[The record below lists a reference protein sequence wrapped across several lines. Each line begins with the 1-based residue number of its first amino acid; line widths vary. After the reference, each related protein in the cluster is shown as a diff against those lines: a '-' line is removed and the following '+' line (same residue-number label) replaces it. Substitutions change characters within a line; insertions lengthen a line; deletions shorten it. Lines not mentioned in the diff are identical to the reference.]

1 MKLKNKNTITFI
13 IILIVSLFVAIPSIK
28 INIQYDDGIQHVCR
42 LIGTERLI
50 KEGNIFSTIIS
61 NLCNNFGYSWNLFY
75 SPLTAYLPLIFRIF
89 GFSYGNC
96 LRLFLLFCSIA
107 SGYSMYFFVK
117 KILQK
122 KDIDD
127 DKKHY
132 IALLAASFY
141 ICAPYRISDMYIRV
155 AIAEVASFIF
165 IPIIWNGIYSIFN
178 YKEITGRKYILC
190 FGIVGL
196 MLSHT
201 LITFYMAI
209 ICAIYVICNYKKIDK
224 HIIIKFV
231 KNILLALAITAFY
244 WIPLVESKLSCDYEV
259 FNQSHMV
266 RENVLVKLKVS
277 LIELIWLKDD
287 RMAYF
292 LAIPL
297 LLGIMLTINIVKKK
311 KIQDLQSYF
320 FFLITG
326 IICVILTM
334 DFIPFEK
341 FPSFM
346 KMMQFSF
353 RLLEFSSFFLSVIA
367 AINIGLFFKKFTF
380 AKMLIIVLVIMDLI
394 IPINKNI
401 DYQNEYISEND
412 LIQGIR
418 VTSSTGRVHAG
429 CASFEYLP
437 SKAFNNRKY
446 IEDREDVPIAYNNQT
461 ISNYEKNGLTMKF
474 DMEGTG
480 EVELPYIYY
489 IGYCVRV
496 NGAKVKTKES
506 DNGFI
511 KINVTEEKS
520 SVTVDYEGSTLM
532 KISLIISIISLLDI
546 LVKKIIDLR
555 QKKD

>member
-28 INIQYDDGIQHVCR
+28 MNIQYDDGIQHVCR
-42 LIGTERLI
+42 LIGTERSI

-89 GFSYGNC
+89 GFSYGDC

-155 AIAEVASFIF
+155 AIAEVTSFIF

-224 HIIIKFV
+224 HIIIKLV

-244 WIPLVESKLSCDYEV
+244 WIPFVESKLSCDYEV

-489 IGYCVRV
+489 IGYCVRI
-496 NGAKVKTKES
+496 NGVKVKTKES

-532 KISLIISIISLLDI
+532 KISLIISIISLLGI

>member
-42 LIGTERLI
+42 LIGTERSI

-89 GFSYGNC
+89 GFSYGDC

-165 IPIIWNGIYSIFN
+165 IPIIWNGIYSLFN

-224 HIIIKFV
+224 HIIIKLV

-446 IEDREDVPIAYNNQT
+446 IEDREDVPIVYNNQT

-474 DMEGTG
+474 AMEGTG

-496 NGAKVKTKES
+496 NGVKVKTKES
-506 DNGFI
+506 NNGFI

-532 KISLIISIISLLDI
+532 KISLIISIISLLGI

>member
-28 INIQYDDGIQHVCR
+28 MNIQYDDGIQHVCR
-42 LIGTERLI
+42 LIGTERSI

-89 GFSYGNC
+89 GFSYGDC

-122 KDIDD
+122 KDIDN
-127 DKKHY
+127 DKKYY

-178 YKEITGRKYILC
+178 YKEFTSRKYVLC

-224 HIIIKFV
+224 HVIIQLV

-244 WIPLVESKLSCDYEV
+244 WIPLVESKLLCDYEV

-292 LAIPL
+292 LEIPL

-367 AINIGLFFKKFTF
+367 AINIGLFFKEFTF
-380 AKMLIIVLVIMDLI
+380 AKILIIVLVIMDLI
-394 IPINKNI
+394 IPISKNI
-401 DYQNEYISEND
+401 DYQNGYISEND
-412 LIQGIR
+412 LIQGVR

-474 DMEGTG
+474 AMEGTG

-496 NGAKVKTKES
+496 NGVKVKTKES

-532 KISLIISIISLLDI
+532 KISLIISIISLLSI
-546 LVKKIIDLR
+546 FVKKIIDLR

>member
-42 LIGTERLI
+42 LIGTERSI

-89 GFSYGNC
+89 GFSYGDC

-224 HIIIKFV
+224 HIIIKLV

-259 FNQSHMV
+259 FNQLHMV

-367 AINIGLFFKKFTF
+367 AINIGLFFKEFTF

-394 IPINKNI
+394 IPINQNI

-412 LIQGIR
+412 LIQGVR

-496 NGAKVKTKES
+496 NGVKVKTKES

-532 KISLIISIISLLDI
+532 KISLIISIISLLGI

>member
-42 LIGTERLI
+42 LIGTERSI

-89 GFSYGNC
+89 GFSYGDC

-224 HIIIKFV
+224 HIIIKLV

-277 LIELIWLKDD
+277 LVELIWLKDD

-496 NGAKVKTKES
+496 NGVKVKPKES

-532 KISLIISIISLLDI
+532 KISLIISIISLLGI

>member
-42 LIGTERLI
+42 LIGTERSI

-89 GFSYGNC
+89 GFSYGDC

-178 YKEITGRKYILC
+178 YKEITSRKYILC

-224 HIIIKFV
+224 HIIIKLV

-367 AINIGLFFKKFTF
+367 AINIGLFFKEFTF

-461 ISNYEKNGLTMKF
+461 ISNYEKNGLTMKLE
-474 DMEGTG
+474 MEGTG

-532 KISLIISIISLLDI
+532 KISLIISIISLLGI

>member
-224 HIIIKFV
+224 HIIIKLV

-367 AINIGLFFKKFTF
+367 AINIGLFFKEFTF

-496 NGAKVKTKES
+496 NGVKVKTKES

-520 SVTVDYEGSTLM
+520 SITVDYEGSTLM

>member
-132 IALLAASFY
+132 IALLATSFY

-367 AINIGLFFKKFTF
+367 AINIGLFFKEFTF

-496 NGAKVKTKES
+496 NGVKVKTKES

-532 KISLIISIISLLDI
+532 KISLIISIISLLGI

>member
-42 LIGTERLI
+42 LIGTERSI

-89 GFSYGNC
+89 GFSYGDC

-122 KDIDD
+122 KDIDN
-127 DKKHY
+127 DKKYY

-224 HIIIKFV
+224 HIIIKLV

-496 NGAKVKTKES
+496 NGVKVKTKES

-520 SVTVDYEGSTLM
+520 RVTVDYEGSTLM
-532 KISLIISIISLLDI
+532 KISLIISIISLLGI

>member
-1 MKLKNKNTITFI
+1 
-13 IILIVSLFVAIPSIK
+13 
-28 INIQYDDGIQHVCR
+28 
-42 LIGTERLI
+42 
-50 KEGNIFSTIIS
+50 
-61 NLCNNFGYSWNLFY
+61 
-75 SPLTAYLPLIFRIF
+75 
-89 GFSYGNC
+89 
-96 LRLFLLFCSIA
+96 
-107 SGYSMYFFVK
+107 MYFFVK

-122 KDIDD
+122 KDIDN
-127 DKKHY
+127 DKKYY

-178 YKEITGRKYILC
+178 YKEFTSRKYILC

-224 HIIIKFV
+224 HVIIQLV

-244 WIPLVESKLSCDYEV
+244 WIPLVESKLLCDYEV

-292 LAIPL
+292 LEIPL

-367 AINIGLFFKKFTF
+367 AINIGLFFKEFTF

-394 IPINKNI
+394 IPISKNI
-401 DYQNEYISEND
+401 DYQNGYISEND
-412 LIQGIR
+412 LIQGVR

-474 DMEGTG
+474 TMEGTG

-496 NGAKVKTKES
+496 NGVKVKTKES

-532 KISLIISIISLLDI
+532 KISLIISIISLLSI
-546 LVKKIIDLR
+546 FVKKIIDLR

>member
-28 INIQYDDGIQHVCR
+28 MNIQYDDGIQHVCR
-42 LIGTERLI
+42 LIGTERSI

-89 GFSYGNC
+89 GFSYGDC

-122 KDIDD
+122 KDIDN
-127 DKKHY
+127 DKKYY

-224 HIIIKFV
+224 HIIIKLV

-244 WIPLVESKLSCDYEV
+244 WIPLVESKLSCNYEV

-297 LLGIMLTINIVKKK
+297 LLGIILTINIVKKK

-412 LIQGIR
+412 LIQGVR

-474 DMEGTG
+474 TMEGTG

-496 NGAKVKTKES
+496 NGVKVKTKES

-532 KISLIISIISLLDI
+532 KISLIISIISLLGI
-546 LVKKIIDLR
+546 LVKK
-555 QKKD
+555 

>member
-28 INIQYDDGIQHVCR
+28 MNIQYDDGIQHVCR
-42 LIGTERLI
+42 LIGTERSI

-89 GFSYGNC
+89 GFSYGDC

-122 KDIDD
+122 KDIDN
-127 DKKHY
+127 DKKYY

-178 YKEITGRKYILC
+178 YKEFTSRKYVLC

-224 HIIIKFV
+224 HVIIQLI

-244 WIPLVESKLSCDYEV
+244 WIPLVKSKLLCDYEV

-292 LAIPL
+292 LEIPL

-367 AINIGLFFKKFTF
+367 AINIGLFFKEFTF

-394 IPINKNI
+394 IPISKNI
-401 DYQNEYISEND
+401 DYQNGYISEND
-412 LIQGIR
+412 LIQGVR

-474 DMEGTG
+474 AMEGTG

-496 NGAKVKTKES
+496 NGVKAKTKES

-532 KISLIISIISLLDI
+532 KISLIISIISLLSI
-546 LVKKIIDLR
+546 FVKKIIDLR

>member
-28 INIQYDDGIQHVCR
+28 MNIQYDDGIQHVCR
-42 LIGTERLI
+42 LIGTERSI

-75 SPLTAYLPLIFRIF
+75 SPLTVYLPLIFRIF

-107 SGYSMYFFVK
+107 SGYSMYFFAK

-141 ICAPYRISDMYIRV
+141 VCAPYRISDMYIRV

-287 RMAYF
+287 RVAYF

-297 LLGIMLTINIVKKK
+297 LLGIILTINIVKKK

-480 EVELPYIYY
+480 EIELPYIYY

-532 KISLIISIISLLDI
+532 KISLIISIISLLGI

>member
-28 INIQYDDGIQHVCR
+28 MNIQYDDGIQHVCR
-42 LIGTERLI
+42 LIGTERSI

-75 SPLTAYLPLIFRIF
+75 SPLTAYLPLIFRMF
-89 GFSYGNC
+89 GFSYGDC

-132 IALLAASFY
+132 ISLLAASFY

-224 HIIIKFV
+224 HIIIQLL

-277 LIELIWLKDD
+277 LLELIWLKDD
-287 RMAYF
+287 RIAYF
-292 LAIPL
+292 LGIPL

-311 KIQDLQSYF
+311 KIQDVQSYF

-367 AINIGLFFKKFTF
+367 AINIGLFFKEFTF
-380 AKMLIIVLVIMDLI
+380 AKMLIIALVIMDLI

-401 DYQNEYISEND
+401 DYQNGYISEND
-412 LIQGIR
+412 LIQGVR

-446 IEDREDVPIAYNNQT
+446 IEDREDVPIAYNNQV

-496 NGAKVKTKES
+496 NGAKVKTNES

-532 KISLIISIISLLDI
+532 KISLIVSIVSLLSI
-546 LVKKIIDLR
+546 LVKKIMDLR

>member
-42 LIGTERLI
+42 LIGTERSI

-89 GFSYGNC
+89 GFSYGDC

-224 HIIIKFV
+224 HIIIKLI

-367 AINIGLFFKKFTF
+367 AINIGLFFKEFTF

-401 DYQNEYISEND
+401 DYRNEYISEND

-532 KISLIISIISLLDI
+532 KISLIISIISLLGI

>member
-89 GFSYGNC
+89 GFSYGDC

-224 HIIIKFV
+224 HIIIKLV

-367 AINIGLFFKKFTF
+367 AINIGLFFKEFTF

-496 NGAKVKTKES
+496 NGVKVKTKES

-520 SVTVDYEGSTLM
+520 SITVDYEGSTLM

>member
-42 LIGTERLI
+42 LIGTERSI

-89 GFSYGNC
+89 GFSYGDC

-178 YKEITGRKYILC
+178 YKEITSRKYILC

-224 HIIIKFV
+224 HIIIKLV

-461 ISNYEKNGLTMKF
+461 ISNYEKNGLTMKLE
-474 DMEGTG
+474 MEGTG

-532 KISLIISIISLLDI
+532 KISLIISIISLLGI

>member
-1 MKLKNKNTITFI
+1 MKLKNKNTMTFI

-28 INIQYDDGIQHVCR
+28 MNIQYDDGIQHVCR
-42 LIGTERLI
+42 LIGTERSI

-89 GFSYGNC
+89 GFSYGDC

-178 YKEITGRKYILC
+178 YKEITSRKYILC

-224 HIIIKFV
+224 NIIIKLI

-259 FNQSHMV
+259 FDQSHMV

-277 LIELIWLKDD
+277 PVELIWLKDD
-287 RMAYF
+287 RIAYF

-474 DMEGTG
+474 TMEGTG

-532 KISLIISIISLLDI
+532 KISLIISIISLLGI

>member
-28 INIQYDDGIQHVCR
+28 MNIQYDDGIQHVCR
-42 LIGTERLI
+42 LIGTERSI

-89 GFSYGNC
+89 GFSYGDC

-122 KDIDD
+122 KDIDN
-127 DKKHY
+127 DKKYY

-178 YKEITGRKYILC
+178 YKEFTSRKYVLC

-224 HIIIKFV
+224 HVIIQLV

-244 WIPLVESKLSCDYEV
+244 LIPLVESKLLCDYEV

-292 LAIPL
+292 LEIPL

-367 AINIGLFFKKFTF
+367 AINIGLFFKEFTF

-394 IPINKNI
+394 IPISKNI
-401 DYQNEYISEND
+401 DYQNGYISEND
-412 LIQGIR
+412 LIQGVR

-474 DMEGTG
+474 AMEGTG

-496 NGAKVKTKES
+496 NGVKVKTKES

-532 KISLIISIISLLDI
+532 KISLIVSIISLLSI
-546 LVKKIIDLR
+546 FVKKIIDLR

>member
-28 INIQYDDGIQHVCR
+28 MNIQYDDGIQHVCR
-42 LIGTERLI
+42 LIGTERSI

-75 SPLTAYLPLIFRIF
+75 SSLTAYLPLIFRIF
-89 GFSYGNC
+89 GFSYGDC

-224 HIIIKFV
+224 HIIIKLV

-292 LAIPL
+292 LAIPI
-297 LLGIMLTINIVKKK
+297 LLGIILTINIVKKK

-367 AINIGLFFKKFTF
+367 AINIGLFFKEFTF

-412 LIQGIR
+412 LIQGVR

-496 NGAKVKTKES
+496 NGVKVKTKES

-532 KISLIISIISLLDI
+532 KISLIISIISLLGI

>member
-1 MKLKNKNTITFI
+1 
-13 IILIVSLFVAIPSIK
+13 
-28 INIQYDDGIQHVCR
+28 
-42 LIGTERLI
+42 
-50 KEGNIFSTIIS
+50 
-61 NLCNNFGYSWNLFY
+61 
-75 SPLTAYLPLIFRIF
+75 
-89 GFSYGNC
+89 
-96 LRLFLLFCSIA
+96 
-107 SGYSMYFFVK
+107 MYFFVK

-367 AINIGLFFKKFTF
+367 AINIGLFFKEFTF

-496 NGAKVKTKES
+496 NGVKVKTKES

-520 SVTVDYEGSTLM
+520 SITVDYEGSTLM

>member
-42 LIGTERLI
+42 LIGTERSI

-89 GFSYGNC
+89 GFSYGDC

-224 HIIIKFV
+224 HIIIKLV

-244 WIPLVESKLSCDYEV
+244 WIPFVESKLSCDYEV

-367 AINIGLFFKKFTF
+367 AINIGLFFKEFTF

-394 IPINKNI
+394 IPISKNI
-401 DYQNEYISEND
+401 DYQNGYISEND
-412 LIQGIR
+412 LIQGVR

-446 IEDREDVPIAYNNQT
+446 IEDREDVPIAYNNQL

-474 DMEGTG
+474 TMEGTG

-496 NGAKVKTKES
+496 NGVKVKTKES

-532 KISLIISIISLLDI
+532 KISLIISIISLLSI
-546 LVKKIIDLR
+546 LVKKIMDLR

>member
-42 LIGTERLI
+42 LIGTERSI

-89 GFSYGNC
+89 GFSYGDC

-224 HIIIKFV
+224 HIIIKLV

-367 AINIGLFFKKFTF
+367 AINIGLFFKEFTF

-496 NGAKVKTKES
+496 NGVKVKTKES

-532 KISLIISIISLLDI
+532 KISLIISIISLLGI

>member
-42 LIGTERLI
+42 LIGTERSI

-89 GFSYGNC
+89 GFSYGDC

-224 HIIIKFV
+224 HIIIKLV

-259 FNQSHMV
+259 FNQLHMV

-311 KIQDLQSYF
+311 KIEDLQSYF

-474 DMEGTG
+474 TMEGTG

-489 IGYCVRV
+489 VGYCVRV
-496 NGAKVKTKES
+496 NGVKVKTKES

-532 KISLIISIISLLDI
+532 KISLIISIISLLSI
-546 LVKKIIDLR
+546 FVKKIIDLR

>member
-28 INIQYDDGIQHVCR
+28 INIQYDDGIQHICR
-42 LIGTERLI
+42 LIGTERSI
-50 KEGNIFSTIIS
+50 KEGNIFFTIIS

-89 GFSYGNC
+89 GFSYGDC

-224 HIIIKFV
+224 HIIIKLV

-367 AINIGLFFKKFTF
+367 AINIGLFFKEFTF

-496 NGAKVKTKES
+496 NGVKVKTKES

-520 SVTVDYEGSTLM
+520 SITVDYEGSTLM
-532 KISLIISIISLLDI
+532 KISLIISIISLLGI

>member
-42 LIGTERLI
+42 LIGTERSI

-89 GFSYGNC
+89 GFSYGDC

-224 HIIIKFV
+224 HIIIKLV

-259 FNQSHMV
+259 FNQLHMV

-311 KIQDLQSYF
+311 KIEDLQSYF

-474 DMEGTG
+474 TMEGTG

-496 NGAKVKTKES
+496 NGVKVKTKES

-532 KISLIISIISLLDI
+532 KISLIISIISLLSI
-546 LVKKIIDLR
+546 FVKKIIDLR

>member
-42 LIGTERLI
+42 LIGTERSI

-367 AINIGLFFKKFTF
+367 AINIGLFFKEFTF

-412 LIQGIR
+412 LIQGVR

-474 DMEGTG
+474 EMEGTG

-532 KISLIISIISLLDI
+532 KISLIISIISLLGI

>member
-1 MKLKNKNTITFI
+1 
-13 IILIVSLFVAIPSIK
+13 
-28 INIQYDDGIQHVCR
+28 
-42 LIGTERLI
+42 
-50 KEGNIFSTIIS
+50 
-61 NLCNNFGYSWNLFY
+61 
-75 SPLTAYLPLIFRIF
+75 
-89 GFSYGNC
+89 
-96 LRLFLLFCSIA
+96 
-107 SGYSMYFFVK
+107 
-117 KILQK
+117 
-122 KDIDD
+122 
-127 DKKHY
+127 
-132 IALLAASFY
+132 
-141 ICAPYRISDMYIRV
+141 
-155 AIAEVASFIF
+155 
-165 IPIIWNGIYSIFN
+165 
-178 YKEITGRKYILC
+178 
-190 FGIVGL
+190 
-196 MLSHT
+196 
-201 LITFYMAI
+201 
-209 ICAIYVICNYKKIDK
+209 
-224 HIIIKFV
+224 
-231 KNILLALAITAFY
+231 
-244 WIPLVESKLSCDYEV
+244 
-259 FNQSHMV
+259 
-266 RENVLVKLKVS
+266 
-277 LIELIWLKDD
+277 
-287 RMAYF
+287 MAYF
-292 LAIPL
+292 LEIPL

-367 AINIGLFFKKFTF
+367 AINIGLFFKEFTF

-394 IPINKNI
+394 IPISKNI
-401 DYQNEYISEND
+401 DYQNGYISEND
-412 LIQGIR
+412 LIQGVR

-474 DMEGTG
+474 TMEGTG

-496 NGAKVKTKES
+496 NGVKVKTKES

-532 KISLIISIISLLDI
+532 KISLIISIISLLSI
-546 LVKKIIDLR
+546 FVKKIIDLR

>member
-28 INIQYDDGIQHVCR
+28 MNIQYDDGIQHVCR
-42 LIGTERLI
+42 LIGTERSI

-89 GFSYGNC
+89 GFSYGDC

-224 HIIIKFV
+224 HIIIKLV

-287 RMAYF
+287 RMAYL

-412 LIQGIR
+412 LIQGVR

-474 DMEGTG
+474 DVKGTG

-496 NGAKVKTKES
+496 NGVKVKTKES

-520 SVTVDYEGSTLM
+520 SVTVDYDGSTLM
-532 KISLIISIISLLDI
+532 KISLIISIISLLGI

>member
-178 YKEITGRKYILC
+178 YKEITGCKYILC

-532 KISLIISIISLLDI
+532 KISLIISIISLLGI

>member
-42 LIGTERLI
+42 LIGTERSI

-89 GFSYGNC
+89 GFSYGDC

-224 HIIIKFV
+224 HIIIKLV

-244 WIPLVESKLSCDYEV
+244 WIPFVESKLSCDYEV

-367 AINIGLFFKKFTF
+367 AINIGLFFKEFTF

-532 KISLIISIISLLDI
+532 KISLIISIISLLGI

>member
-42 LIGTERLI
+42 LIGTERSI

-89 GFSYGNC
+89 GFSYGDC

-367 AINIGLFFKKFTF
+367 AINIGLFFKEFTF

-496 NGAKVKTKES
+496 NGVKVKTKES

-532 KISLIISIISLLDI
+532 KISLIISIISLLGI

>member
-42 LIGTERLI
+42 LIGTERSI

-89 GFSYGNC
+89 GFSYGDC

-224 HIIIKFV
+224 HIIIKLV

-292 LAIPL
+292 LEIPL

-367 AINIGLFFKKFTF
+367 AINIGLFFKEFTF

-394 IPINKNI
+394 IPISKNI
-401 DYQNEYISEND
+401 DYQNGYISEND
-412 LIQGIR
+412 LIQGVR

-461 ISNYEKNGLTMKF
+461 ISNYEKNGLTIRF

-496 NGAKVKTKES
+496 NGVKVKTKES

-532 KISLIISIISLLDI
+532 KISLIISIISLLGI

>member
-42 LIGTERLI
+42 LIGTERSI

-89 GFSYGNC
+89 GFSYGDC

-155 AIAEVASFIF
+155 AIAEVVSFIF

-224 HIIIKFV
+224 HIIIKLV

-311 KIQDLQSYF
+311 KIEDLQSYF

-367 AINIGLFFKKFTF
+367 AINIGLFFKEFTF

-532 KISLIISIISLLDI
+532 KISLIISIISLLGI